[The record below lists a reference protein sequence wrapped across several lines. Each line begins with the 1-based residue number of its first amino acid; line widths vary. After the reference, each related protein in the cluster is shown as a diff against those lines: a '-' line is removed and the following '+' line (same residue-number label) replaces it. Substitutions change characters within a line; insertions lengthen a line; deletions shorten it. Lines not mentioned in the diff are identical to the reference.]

1 MRAPEGI
8 SFLGIG
14 FTGVGY
20 LCLGNC
26 VKGKFDGQV
35 AQDMGRAD
43 EAECGKW
50 RAVQV
55 SSNLAL

>member
-20 LCLGNC
+20 LCLGMD
-26 VKGKFDGQV
+26 VKNKLGSLEPRF
-35 AQDMGRAD
+35 
-43 EAECGKW
+43 
-50 RAVQV
+50 
-55 SSNLAL
+55 